1 MALICLYESMD
12 CGSLFDQQLDGFEF
26 EDIKACCTPGNTTI
40 GEATEC
46 LYPSH
51 FGDDGSLKCWVH
63 DAASGMGYSVP
74 TGFGDGEDSVCI
86 SLCWDCGT
94 STADDRICTEDQV
107 TAEAKISV
115 NSISPRQYLG
125 TYENEYATYGFMLC
139 KTDNCNKADAC
150 TGAPLT
156 NFETV
161 HAGDDMSITAPPREL
176 YGRYHGRTVGF

>member
-1 MALICLYESMD
+1 MLDLYVEDPLWVGMRLGVANVVSFKLCCVPGQTTVEMASICLYESMD

-51 FGDDGSLKCWVH
+51 FGIDGSLKCWVH

-74 TGFGDGEDSVCI
+74 TGFGNGEDSVCI

-94 STADDRICTEDQV
+94 STANDGICTEDQV

-115 NSISPRQYLG
+115 NSISSRQYLG
-125 TYENEYATYGFMLC
+125 TYENAYATYGFML
-139 KTDNCNKADAC
+139 
-150 TGAPLT
+150 
-156 NFETV
+156 
-161 HAGDDMSITAPPREL
+161 
-176 YGRYHGRTVGF
+176 